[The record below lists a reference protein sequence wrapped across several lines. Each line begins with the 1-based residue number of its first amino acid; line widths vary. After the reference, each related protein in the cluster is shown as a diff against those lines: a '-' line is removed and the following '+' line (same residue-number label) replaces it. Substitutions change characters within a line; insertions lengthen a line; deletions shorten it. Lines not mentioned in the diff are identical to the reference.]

1 MKKIILT
8 YFFPLLINRNYPWC
22 KFNDKY
28 LLDFATSI
36 YTLKDE
42 GFKKQQKVVV
52 GYQSGGGHFVGNVVI
67 LALSKSFGRLLDEI
81 IALMMVNDL
90 IMWNNT
96 KLKLAFENRREQ
108 ERHWT
113 RNPYHVSITSTW

>member
-1 MKKIILT
+1 
-8 YFFPLLINRNYPWC
+8 
-22 KFNDKY
+22 
-28 LLDFATSI
+28 
-36 YTLKDE
+36 
-42 GFKKQQKVVV
+42 
-52 GYQSGGGHFVGNVVI
+52 
-67 LALSKSFGRLLDEI
+67 LSKSFGRLLDEI

-113 RNPYHVSITSTW
+113 RNPYHVSITSIW